1 MTSHSTAV
9 RETNTFTDTHEHVIG
24 GHLVIPIFVE

>member
-9 RETNTFTDTHEHVIG
+9 RETNTFTDTHEH
-24 GHLVIPIFVE
+24 LVIPIFVE